1 MAATGSHNS
10 STTVV
15 HAALAGN
22 LAIAVTKFVA
32 FALTGSSAM
41 LTEAIHSSV
50 DTGNQGLLLLGLAR
64 ARKPPSQTHPFGY
77 GMEVYFWAFVVALLI
92 FALGGA
98 FSIYEGVLKILRPEP
113 IARAWINFLVIG
125 LAALFEGASF
135 LVAWKEFSVL
145 RKGAPFLQAI
155 RRSKDPSVFA
165 VLLEDGAALA
175 GLAIAALGVAGAA
188 VFGIPWADG
197 AASVAIGVLLV
208 TVAIFLANETRSLL
222 TGESASPRIVEAV
235 REMLAADPRVD
246 TVAEVLSMHLG
257 PQEIL
262 LGVTLDFH
270 DALTAGEIE
279 DAADDFA
286 VRIREIDARI
296 TRVFVRSGRARAA
309 YARPL
314 ETP

>member
-1 MAATGSHNS
+1 MAATGTHNS

-15 HAALAGN
+15 YAALAGN
-22 LAIAVTKFVA
+22 LAIAATKFAA

-98 FSIYEGVLKILRPEP
+98 FSIYEGVLKILKPEP
-113 IARAWINFLVIG
+113 IERAWVNFLVIG
-125 LAALFEGASF
+125 LAVLFEGGSF

-145 RKGAPFLQAI
+145 RKGTPFLRAI

-175 GLAIAALGVAGAA
+175 GLAIAALGVAGSA
-188 VFGIPWADG
+188 VFGIAWADG

-208 TVAIFLANETRSLL
+208 GVAIFLANETRSLL

-270 DALTAGEIE
+270 DALNAGQIE
-279 DAADDFA
+279 DAGDDFA
-286 VRIREIDARI
+286 MRIRAIDERI

-314 ETP
+314 EAG

>member
-1 MAATGSHNS
+1 M
-10 STTVV
+10 
-15 HAALAGN
+15 
-22 LAIAVTKFVA
+22 
-32 FALTGSSAM
+32 
-41 LTEAIHSSV
+41 
-50 DTGNQGLLLLGLAR
+50 
-64 ARKPPSQTHPFGY
+64 
-77 GMEVYFWAFVVALLI
+77 
-92 FALGGA
+92 
-98 FSIYEGVLKILRPEP
+98 
-113 IARAWINFLVIG
+113 
-125 LAALFEGASF
+125 
-135 LVAWKEFSVL
+135 
-145 RKGAPFLQAI
+145 
-155 RRSKDPSVFA
+155 
-165 VLLEDGAALA
+165 
-175 GLAIAALGVAGAA
+175 
-188 VFGIPWADG
+188 
-197 AASVAIGVLLV
+197 LLV